1 MNASSMCPDCYGFL
15 QTDGSCDKC
24 KNTKKSSVSRST
36 TSKSYESK
44 IQKTRSSSQGSKRT
58 GLFTSLFL
66 DSRFDHFV
74 TRYSIGP
81 IYLFIVWLI
90 ILQFVIQEAALAKA
104 NFDAMSAGG
113 TADWFTPLVY
123 WPFCYFL
130 VILGLRIVM
139 EVVVAIVV
147 IADNTKKDAD

>member
-1 MNASSMCPDCYGFL
+1 MNASSMCPECYGFL
-15 QTDGSCDKC
+15 SPDGSCDKC
-24 KNTKKSSVSRST
+24 KNTKKSNVSR
-36 TSKSYESK
+36 TSSSKNYESK
-44 IQKTRSSSQGSKRT
+44 IQKNKPSSQRPKRP
-58 GLFTSLFL
+58 GLFASLFI

-81 IYLFIVWLI
+81 IYLFIVWLV
-90 ILQFVIQEAALAKA
+90 ILQFVIQEVIIARF
-104 NFDAMSAGG
+104 NFDAMSAGQ

-130 VILGLRIVM
+130 GILGLRIAM

-147 IADNTKKDAD
+147 IADNSKKDTD

>member
-1 MNASSMCPDCYGFL
+1 MNASSMCPECYGFL
-15 QTDGSCDKC
+15 SPDGSCDKC
-24 KNTKKSSVSRST
+24 KNTKKSNVSR
-36 TSKSYESK
+36 TSSSKNYESK

-90 ILQFVIQEAALAKA
+90 ILQFVFQEAILAKS
-104 NFDAMSAGG
+104 NFDLMSAGQ
-113 TADWFTPLVY
+113 TADWFIPLVY
-123 WPFCYFL
+123 LPFSNFL
-130 VILGLRIVM
+130 WILVLRIVM